1 MKSTLTIRN
10 IHKRPGGRTADVSQR
25 VHSAVLDLLVAGG
38 ADGCT
43 FRAVAD
49 RAGVERST
57 LYRRYPDRWVMM
69 IDALVA
75 LAAADVV
82 ADVAGD
88 FRAELRSVLGKLAT
102 VLDSPL
108 GSALMIVAAELHG
121 NSGVDV
127 WQSYFRHRLE
137 QLAPMFNGAVERG
150 ELGAGVDREALIT
163 LAAGPI
169 YFRIFIS
176 GRPVDDKL
184 IDAIL
189 DSVCARF
196 CPRPPPQVSPSAFP
210 L

>member
-1 MKSTLTIRN
+1 MSTLTIRN
-10 IHKRPGGRTADVSQR
+10 SLRRPGGRTADVTQR
-25 VHSAVLDLLVAGG
+25 VHSAVFELLVAGG

-43 FRAVAD
+43 FKAVAE

-69 IDALVA
+69 IDAFVA
-75 LAAADVV
+75 LAAADVT
-82 ADVAGD
+82 ADPAGS
-88 FRAELRSVLGKLAT
+88 FRAELGSVLRKLAT

-121 NSGVDV
+121 NSGIDV
-127 WQSYFRHRLE
+127 WQTYFRHRLE
-137 QLAPMFNGAVERG
+137 QLAPMFDGAVGRG
-150 ELGAGVDREALIT
+150 ELSPTVDRETLIT

-176 GRPVDDKL
+176 GRPVDDVL

-189 DSVCARF
+189 DSVCGSF
-196 CPRPPPQVSPSAFP
+196 CRRPPPKVPRSAFP